1 LANHKSAE
9 KRARQAERRRARN
22 RSQKSR
28 VRSVVKQCRD
38 ALAAGGAG
46 SAEQLRGAESALAR
60 AAAKGVIPK
69 RRASRTV
76 SRLARRAARAQAAQ
90 R

>member
-1 LANHKSAE
+1 MANHKSAE

-28 VRSVVKQCRD
+28 VRSLVKECRD
-38 ALAAGGAG
+38 ALAGGGG
-46 SAEQLRGAESALAR
+46 SAEQLRLAESALAR
-60 AAAKGVIPK
+60 AATKGVIPK
-69 RRASRTV
+69 RRASRTA
-76 SRLARRAARAQAAQ
+76 SRLARRAARAQAAP